1 VRSQFELQHR
11 EYHGTYPDATF
22 EILLVGGKPAGRL
35 YVRRTD
41 DEVHVIDIALLPE
54 FRGRGI
60 GTALVSELLE
70 EAAGS
75 GRVASIYV
83 EQTNRALSL
92 YRRLGFEPVADQGI
106 YLLMEWRPPGAGVS

>member
-1 VRSQFELQHR
+1 V
-11 EYHGTYPDATF
+11 
-22 EILLVGGKPAGRL
+22 LLVDGAEAGRL

-41 DEVHVIDIALLPE
+41 DEVHVLDIALLPE
-54 FRGRGI
+54 FRDRGI
-60 GTALVSELLE
+60 GTALLHELMD
-70 EAAGS
+70 EAAGA

-106 YLLMEWRPPGAGVS
+106 YMLMEWRPPGADVS